1 MAFKFEDIPEANF
14 NFLNS
19 FFENGFNSN
28 KLLEHSQSIN
38 LQRVDIVSNEWYFDG
53 IRMAYSNWTYEKPIE
68 IKCHY
73 DINVELITFIANL
86 KGTVI
91 IGNKSDDKSQILGSY
106 QHNLFYSQP
115 NEIDKSVLRFEDTNS
130 SMFIIQ
136 FTKDAFLRLTQD
148 TNEALRRFGENIIK
162 GKAALL
168 TPSNLPL
175 DAVMQ
180 NIIKNIVNCAY
191 KDGLKKMFL
200 LSKSIEFLVL
210 QAEACN
216 LSNEL
221 KRNYIKTN
229 YDKECI
235 MYAREYVMT
244 KLETP
249 PSLSELA
256 RIVGINEYKLKRGFK
271 EMFGTTVFGYLSDA
285 RLEIAKNEIL
295 QQKKSM
301 SEIAM
306 DLGYSSI
313 QHFSFSFKKK
323 FGYSPSKL
331 EK

>member
-1 MAFKFEDIPEANF
+1 MAFRFEDNSEANF
-14 NFLNS
+14 NILDG
-19 FFENGFNSN
+19 FFENGFESN
-28 KLLEHSQSIN
+28 NLLEHSQKIN
-38 LQRVDIVSNEWYFDG
+38 LLNVDIISNEWYFEG
-53 IRMAYSNWTYEKPIE
+53 IRMAYSNWAFEKPFE
-68 IKCHY
+68 LKCHY
-73 DINVELITFIANL
+73 DINIELITFIANL

-91 IGNKSDDKSQILGSY
+91 LGDGSYQDSQILGSY

-115 NEIDKSVLRFEDTNS
+115 KETDKGILRFKES
-130 SMFIIQ
+130 KASMFIMQ

-148 TNEALRRFGENIIK
+148 ANDALNRFGENLIN
-162 GKAALL
+162 GKAAILSP
-168 TPSNLPL
+168 TNLPL

-216 LSNEL
+216 TDKEIKSSF
-221 KRNYIKTN
+221 IKTN

-235 MYAREYVMT
+235 NYAREYILD

-256 RIVGINEYKLKRGFK
+256 RVVGINEYKLKRGFK

-285 RLEIAKNEIL
+285 RLEIAKNELIH
-295 QQKKSM
+295 KKKRI

-306 DLGYSSI
+306 DLGYSSVP
-313 QHFSFSFKKK
+313 HFSLSFKKK
-323 FGYSPSKL
+323 FGFSPNKF
-331 EK
+331 EP

>member
-1 MAFKFEDIPEANF
+1 MAFEFEDIPEANF

-19 FFENGFNSN
+19 FFQNGFKSN
-28 KLLEHSQSIN
+28 KLLEYSQKIN
-38 LQRVDIVSNEWYFDG
+38 LQHVDIISNEWYFDG
-53 IRMAYSNWTYEKPIE
+53 IRMAYSSWIYEKPIE
-68 IKCHY
+68 LNWHY

-86 KGTVI
+86 KGTAI
-91 IGNKSDDKSQILGSY
+91 IGNKSDQKSQILGSY

-115 NEIDKSVLRFEDTNS
+115 NEIDKGVLRFKETNS

-136 FTKDAFLRLTQD
+136 FTKETFLRLTRD
-148 TNEALRRFGENIIK
+148 ANEVLNRFGENIIN
-162 GKAALL
+162 GKVAILS
-168 TPSNLPL
+168 PSNLPL
-175 DAVMQ
+175 DVIMQ

-216 LSNEL
+216 LSNGL
-221 KRNYIKTN
+221 THSYIKTN
-229 YDKECI
+229 YDKDCI
-235 MYAREYVMT
+235 LYARECVMNR
-244 KLETP
+244 LETP

-285 RLEIAKNEIL
+285 RLEIAKNDIM
-295 QQKKSM
+295 QRKKSI

-306 DLGYSSI
+306 DLGYSSV
-313 QHFSFSFKKK
+313 QHFSLSFKKK
-323 FGYSPSKL
+323 YGYSPTKL
-331 EK
+331 ES